1 MDIESAKDRFVGD
14 GDCSKLEQ
22 IQKEDIILTLP
33 HIKAE
38 S

>member
-1 MDIESAKDRFVGD
+1 MDIEGAKDRFVGD

-22 IQKEDIILTLP
+22 IQKEDVILAFT